1 MTRYGL
7 RARVITLTLAPT
19 LIIGLLLSAFFSY
32 NRYHDLESQVLNAGA
47 SIIEPLAIASE
58 QGLINQS
65 RESVRRLISYAHRKN
80 SKFVRSIAVFDA
92 SHELFVTSN
101 FHPNFDTLTFPK
113 DQPIPF
119 LSSSEIHDNTLILRA
134 PILAESQLVSDARE
148 LTSTNKTLGYIAIEL
163 DLSSLRLQQYQEVFS
178 AILVLVL
185 GLILSGIFAYRLMYD
200 VTRPI
205 SHMKNMV
212 DRIRRGHLDVR
223 IEGKMHGE
231 LDSLKN
237 GINAMAV
244 SLSEYHVEMQH
255 SIDQATSDLR
265 ETLEQLEIQNVELD
279 IAKKRAQEAARVKS
293 EFLANMSHELR
304 TPLNGVIG
312 FTRQMLKTQ
321 LTNSQTDYLQTIEK
335 SANNLLN
342 IINDI
347 LDFSKLEAGKL
358 ALENIP
364 FEFQDSLEEV
374 VALQATSAHE
384 KGLEL
389 TLKVDSKIPNGL
401 VGDPLRIQQILTNL
415 VGNSIK
421 FTERGNIDISVE
433 LKSHKEDRVELQ
445 FMVRDTGIGIS
456 ERQQAQLFQA
466 FSQADASISRRYGG
480 TGLGLVITQKLVG
493 QMGGEIS
500 LTSRLHQGSTFWFTV
515 KLHSTEIP
523 MIDPVD
529 PMVIN
534 SKRLLLVEPNMQAAS
549 VLQQML
555 TNEGV
560 MVTYR
565 STLPDRLDTFDYII
579 LCLPTSEEVPLT
591 VIENWIGRCQVS
603 TSNIII
609 GTTSTQLALSDYLI
623 QTHDVQCLT
632 KPLSRKKLL
641 QSLVEKQP
649 AVLAPAMEIEST
661 EKRPLTVMAVDD
673 NPANLKLITALLSE
687 RVENVIA
694 CTSGQTSVEKAQE
707 QHFDIVF
714 MDIQMPHM
722 DGVTACKLIK
732 ETQQNNTT
740 PVVAVTAH
748 AMSGERDRLLSEGMD
763 DYLTKPIDEAMLLQV
778 LNKWVPHRNH
788 DVESR
793 LDFIAPEEN
802 GTQPETTLKVATSE
816 GDNQII
822 DWGAALKQAANK
834 EDLAVD
840 MLQML
845 VDFIPE
851 VYAMTEQVLESD
863 FNDIE
868 QVIHLIHKLHGSC
881 SYCGVPRLKSICATI
896 EKTLRAG
903 GTLEDIEPE
912 LFELQDEMDKV
923 LESSEL
929 YLKRK
934 EGTRP

>member
-32 NRYHDLESQVLNAGA
+32 NRYHDLESQVLNSGS

-101 FHPNFDTLTFPK
+101 FHPNFDALTYPK
-113 DQPIPF
+113 DKPIPF
-119 LSSSEIHDNTLILRA
+119 LSSYEIHDNTLILRA
-134 PILAESQLVSDARE
+134 PILAESQLVSDTRE
-148 LTSTNKTLGYIAIEL
+148 LTSTNRTLGYIAVEL

-178 AILVLVL
+178 AILVLIL

-389 TLKVDSKIPNGL
+389 TLKVDSKIPSGL

-421 FTERGNIDISVE
+421 FTERGNIDITVE
-433 LKSHKEDRVELQ
+433 LKSQKEDRVELQ

-515 KLHSTEIP
+515 KLNSTDIP
-523 MIDPVD
+523 MIDLVD
-529 PMVIN
+529 PAVIHN
-534 SKRLLLVEPNMQAAS
+534 KRLLLIEPNMQAAS
-549 VLQQML
+549 VLQQTL

-565 STLPDRLDTFDYII
+565 STLPDKVEAFDYII
-579 LCLPTSEEVPLT
+579 LCLPTNEEIPLT
-591 VIENWIGRCQVS
+591 VIESWITRCQEA

-609 GTTSTQLALSDYLI
+609 GTASTQLALSDYLM
-623 QTHDVQCLT
+623 QTHQVQCLT
-632 KPLSRKKLL
+632 KPLPRKKML

-649 AVLAPAMEIEST
+649 AILPAAMEIEST
-661 EKRPLTVMAVDD
+661 EKRALTVMAVDD

-694 CTSGQTSVEKAQE
+694 CSNGQLSFEKAQE
-707 QHFDIVF
+707 QRFDMVF

-732 ETQQNNTT
+732 ETQQNSQT

-748 AMSGERDRLLSEGMD
+748 AMTGERDRLLSEGMD
-763 DYLTKPIDEAMLLQV
+763 DYLTKPIDETMLLQV
-778 LNKWVPHRNH
+778 LNKWVPIRNH
-788 DVESR
+788 DTDAS
-793 LDFIAPEEN
+793 LDFVAPSNVDITPEEPN
-802 GTQPETTLKVATSE
+802 IQPRTEESHLV
-816 GDNQII
+816 I

-851 VYAMTEQVLESD
+851 VYALTEQVLDSD
-863 FNDIE
+863 FDDKE

-896 EKTLRAG
+896 EKALRAG
-903 GTLEDIEPE
+903 DSIEDIEPE
-912 LFELQDEMDKV
+912 LFELQDEMEKV
-923 LESSEL
+923 LKTSEL
-929 YLKRK
+929 YLQGKK
-934 EGTRP
+934 QPNH